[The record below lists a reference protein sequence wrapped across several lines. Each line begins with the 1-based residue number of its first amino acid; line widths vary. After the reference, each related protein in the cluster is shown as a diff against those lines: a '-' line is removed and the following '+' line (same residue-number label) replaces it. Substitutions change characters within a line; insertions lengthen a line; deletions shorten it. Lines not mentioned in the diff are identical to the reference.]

1 MFFKD
6 NRDNRDNFLGCKI
19 FVSIVSIVFKHHQQA
34 WPCCC
39 LKIINK
45 LGLAVVLK
53 SSTSLALLL
62 SLKTSL
68 SFALLLSLKTSLSF
82 ALLLS

>member
-19 FVSIVSIVFKHHQQA
+19 IVSIVSIVFKHHQQA
-34 WPCCC
+34 LPCCC

-53 SSTSLALLL
+53 SSTS
-62 SLKTSL
+62 
-68 SFALLLSLKTSLSF
+68 FALLLSLKSSTSL

>member
-39 LKIINK
+39 LKHHQQAWPCCCLKIINK

-53 SSTSLALLL
+53 TSAALAI
-62 SLKTSL
+62 L
-68 SFALLLSLKTSLSF
+68 SFRFPASLPLRWV
-82 ALLLS
+82 

>member
-45 LGLAVVLK
+45 LGLAVVFKNIVKLG
-53 SSTSLALLL
+53 LAIVF
-62 SLKTSL
+62 KHHR
-68 SFALLLSLKTSLSF
+68 
-82 ALLLS
+82 